1 MHYTDQRKSIDRRS
15 RGYSRLH
22 TLLDARQHTLKL
34 YADLARHR
42 PFSDSQ
48 NLYRELVAFSQAVVD
63 YTSSAH
69 FQLYQKLT
77 DSTENREAVKLIGDR
92 LYPRIV
98 RSTQK
103 ILAFSDD
110 FGDNPAP
117 NFDHL
122 EARLSE
128 VGEVLAERI
137 ELEDQLLEALRCDR
151 RAVSV

>member
-15 RGYSRLH
+15 QGYSRLH
-22 TLLDARQHTLKL
+22 TLLDTRQHTLKL

-48 NLYRELVAFSQAVVD
+48 NLYSELLSFSQAVVD
-63 YTSSAH
+63 YTASAH

-77 DSTENREAVKLIGDR
+77 EGTENREAVKLIGDR

-110 FGDNPAP
+110 FGDNPDP

-128 VGEVLAERI
+128 VGEVLADRI
-137 ELEDQLLEALRCDR
+137 ELEDQLLEALRYDR
-151 RAVSV
+151 RAVSA

>member
-15 RGYSRLH
+15 QGYSRLQ
-22 TLLDARQHTLKL
+22 TLLDARKNTLKL

-48 NLYRELVAFSQAVVD
+48 NLYSELLSFSQAVVD
-63 YTSSAH
+63 YTASAH

-77 DSTENREAVKLIGDR
+77 EGTENREAVKLIGDR

-110 FGDNPAP
+110 FGDNPEP
-117 NFDHL
+117 NLDHL

-137 ELEDQLLEALRCDR
+137 ELEDQLLEALRYDR
-151 RAVSV
+151 RAVSA

>member
-15 RGYSRLH
+15 QGYSRLQ
-22 TLLDARQHTLKL
+22 TLLGARQHTLKL
-34 YADLARHR
+34 YAGLARHR

-48 NLYRELVAFSQAVVD
+48 NLYSELLSFSQAVVD
-63 YTSSAH
+63 YTASAH
-69 FQLYQKLT
+69 FQLYKKLT
-77 DSTENREAVKLIGDR
+77 EGTENREAVKLIGDR

-110 FGDNPAP
+110 FGDNPKP
-117 NFDHL
+117 NLDHL
-122 EARLSE
+122 EAQLSE

-137 ELEDQLLEALRCDR
+137 ELEDQLLEALRYDR
-151 RAVSV
+151 RAVSA

>member
-1 MHYTDQRKSIDRRS
+1 MACRTVFWFYLRAD
-15 RGYSRLH
+15 
-22 TLLDARQHTLKL
+22 TLNKGGALCTI
-34 YADLARHR
+34 
-42 PFSDSQ
+42 P
-48 NLYRELVAFSQAVVD
+48 
-63 YTSSAH
+63 TSVH

-77 DSTENREAVKLIGDR
+77 EGTENREAVKLIGDR

-110 FGDNPAP
+110 FGDNPEP
-117 NFDHL
+117 NLDHL

-137 ELEDQLLEALRCDR
+137 ELEDQLLEALRYDR
-151 RAVSV
+151 RAVSA

>member
-15 RGYSRLH
+15 QGYSRLH

-63 YTSSAH
+63 YTASAH

-77 DSTENREAVKLIGDR
+77 EGTENREAVKLI
-92 LYPRIV
+92 
-98 RSTQK
+98 
-103 ILAFSDD
+103 
-110 FGDNPAP
+110 
-117 NFDHL
+117 
-122 EARLSE
+122 
-128 VGEVLAERI
+128 
-137 ELEDQLLEALRCDR
+137 
-151 RAVSV
+151 